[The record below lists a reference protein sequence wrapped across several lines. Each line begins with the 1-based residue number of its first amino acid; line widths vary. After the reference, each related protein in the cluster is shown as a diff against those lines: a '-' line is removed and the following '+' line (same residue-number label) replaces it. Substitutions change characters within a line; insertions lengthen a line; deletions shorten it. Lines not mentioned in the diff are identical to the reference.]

1 MSATVVLQEEE
12 THVEKKDVSV
22 LVEGSRELFLTKAFF
37 IHIKK
42 KKSRRLEKTR
52 FLFSASHLLLT
63 PQHQG
68 RIIICLSCQESRRSG
83 PAPSLF

>member
-37 IHIKK
+37 IHILKK
-42 KKSRRLEKTR
+42 KIKK
-52 FLFSASHLLLT
+52 A
-63 PQHQG
+63 
-68 RIIICLSCQESRRSG
+68 
-83 PAPSLF
+83 